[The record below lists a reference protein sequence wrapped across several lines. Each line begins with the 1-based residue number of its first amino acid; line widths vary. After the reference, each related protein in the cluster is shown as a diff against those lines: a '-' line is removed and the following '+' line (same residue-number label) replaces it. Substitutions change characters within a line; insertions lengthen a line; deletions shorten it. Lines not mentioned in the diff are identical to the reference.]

1 MTKPTRKPTEPLRT
15 RHVFLDTEVY
25 RRAGFNIS
33 NTQFALLAKE
43 IDAGRIVVHFTDITL
58 AEIQRQLTEEV
69 VAKAAEAKRLARD
82 FNRISQIAG
91 RPNDTVREIDAQQ
104 LADAAWKGFL
114 NTLITRLRGH
124 SVLALDTPARIVFER
139 YFAGLAPFEQRG
151 SKEFPDAFVVEG
163 IARYCTS
170 NDISMYVVSGDAAL
184 RRAAESHAPLIPL
197 QTLDEVLA
205 AAATAAGEAGDIE
218 ALVDEIFASPGFDD
232 QVTAAIEADLDF
244 VDFVYYG
251 PLTDGNVVST
261 ELNEIVSLDEYDV
274 AAFDDSKIG
283 LIIQVNATLD
293 AKVRYFDEKE
303 LRDKDDDIIPTEL
316 ETSSRIHARLKI
328 YVSIDLRSLRF
339 LESELLTRD
348 IIVE

>member
-1 MTKPTRKPTEPLRT
+1 MSKPARKPTEPLRT

-33 NTQFALLAKE
+33 NTQFALLGNE
-43 IDAGRIVVHFTDITL
+43 IDAGRVVLHFTDITL
-58 AEIQRQLTEEV
+58 AEIRRQLAEEAL
-69 VAKAAEAKRLARD
+69 AKAADAKRLAHD

-91 RPNDTVREIDAQQ
+91 LSNETVKEIDGPQ
-104 LADAAWKGFL
+104 LADALWKGFL
-114 NTLITRLRGH
+114 DTLITRLRGH
-124 SVLALDTPARIVFER
+124 SVLALETPARIVFER
-139 YFAGLAPFEQRG
+139 YFEGQAPFEQRG

-163 IARYCTS
+163 LTRYCAS

-205 AAATAAGEAGDIE
+205 AAATAAGDAGDIE

-232 QVTAAIEADLDF
+232 QVSAAIEADLDF

-251 PLTDGNVVST
+251 PLTDGSVVSA
-261 ELNEIVSLDEYDV
+261 ELEEIVSLDEYDV
-274 AAFDDSKIG
+274 AAFDTSKVG
-283 LIIQVNATLD
+283 LIIQVNAILD
-293 AKVRYFDEKE
+293 AKVRYLDKEE
-303 LRDKDDDIIPTEL
+303 LRDKDDDIRPTEL
-316 ETSSRIHARLKI
+316 ETSSRIHARLKF